1 MNKLRELIILYPT
14 YESGGATKNL
24 INFINYCST
33 KNLKLTLI
41 SNLKNKKQFFKKE
54 NIRLITLK
62 KGLFSKYGGRYIS
75 SFYSIIKLA
84 FMINKKN
91 KSNTIVFSFQS
102 HIIPIL
108 FCRLFSIKIIIRNSE
123 DAYGATK
130 YADNKISAYL
140 SLFLKFIFYRFANGI
155 ITNSSKSK
163 KSLQKIVKK
172 KIQLIF
178 NPYLKSLYIF
188 KFKKRKKYI
197 LSVGRLCKQKN
208 QVIIIKAF
216 KIFLKT
222 FPDYKLILV
231 GHGID
236 YPKLKRLVSNL
247 GIEKNVRFLGFVKNV
262 KKLYLSS
269 KIFVFPSLYEG
280 LPNALIDT
288 VNFNLPP
295 ISSKCSGA
303 QDILGKNFD
312 NFVSRNNFENLSTK
326 MISVINNYSV
336 SLNQLQKSRKKLNR
350 FLISTQSI
358 KYLNFCEKILQKK

>member
-84 FMINKKN
+84 FIINKKN

-108 FCRLFSIKIIIRNSE
+108 FC
-123 DAYGATK
+123 
-130 YADNKISAYL
+130 KISAYL

-236 YPKLKRLVSNL
+236 YSKLKRLVSNL